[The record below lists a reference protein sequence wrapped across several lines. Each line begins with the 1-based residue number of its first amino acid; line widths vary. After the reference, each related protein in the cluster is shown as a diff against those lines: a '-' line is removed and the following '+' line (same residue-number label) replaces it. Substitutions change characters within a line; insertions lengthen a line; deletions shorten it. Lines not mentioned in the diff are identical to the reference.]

1 MGSPAGRGDSSGGSD
16 DEGRGDGSGSVG
28 EGGDDGS
35 GSEGEGGGDG
45 SGSEG
50 VGRGDGS
57 EGEGTADGSGSAGD
71 GAIDGGGGKGDGTI
85 DETAGTAEEEGCAET
100 PKADLVAT
108 SVSNAT
114 RQLAGISMRDTR
126 SPNLV
131 SLPKEQRRSRGHY
144 RFITAG
150 SAQDHKTDPSLKRD
164 MQ

>member
-1 MGSPAGRGDSSGGSD
+1 MG
-16 DEGRGDGSGSVG
+16 EGRGDGSGS
-28 EGGDDGS
+28 EGVERGV
-35 GSEGEGGGDG
+35 G

-57 EGEGTADGSGSAGD
+57 GSEGE
-71 GAIDGGGGKGDGTI
+71 GAIDGSGGKGDGTI

-100 PKADLVAT
+100 PRADLVAPR
-108 SVSNAT
+108 VSTAT
-114 RQLAGISMRDTR
+114 RQPAGISMRDTR

-150 SAQDHKTDPSLKRD
+150 SAQDHKSDPSLKRD
-164 MQ
+164 IQ